1 MSLEE
6 IKKRV
11 EEHRETQEITKREV
25 KELIENSKRLIE
37 VIENVKK
44 SNYDLSTK
52 LSRFEHVSIKVDE
65 DTLNY
70 LESFKSYMKKN
81 SDSFLETVKSIPAEI
96 KVTSKTAKFLLIY
109 FLVSVLIIA
118 GCIFSAFHY
127 YNNYKSVSNQSYK
140 EGFVDGS
147 NTLRSY
153 TISRIPYSKAKLWM
167 QKNTPDAKLE
177 RAKEFT
183 IEELKQMKE

>member
-37 VIENVKK
+37 VIENVEK

-52 LSRFEHVSIKVDE
+52 LSSFEHVNMKVDK

-70 LESFKSYMKKN
+70 LESFKSYAEMIDKDI
-81 SDSFLETVKSIPAEI
+81 SETVKSSPAEI
-96 KVTSKTAKFLLIY
+96 KVTSKAAKFLLIY

-118 GCIFSAFHY
+118 GCIFSSFY
-127 YNNYKSVSNQSYK
+127 FYNNYKTVSNQSYK
-140 EGFVDGS
+140 EGFVKGS
-147 NTLRSY
+147 NSLRYFLIEKMPGASA
-153 TISRIPYSKAKLWM
+153 TWIKEKRPKA
-167 QKNTPDAKLE
+167 
-177 RAKEFT
+177 T
-183 IEELKQMKE
+183 IERTKDYSVKELKEMKE